1 MSRKIKLYGQLAEF
15 VGHKELDVCSSVI
28 KTPANAVRFLIS
40 NFKGLEKHISENK
53 YQVKVGDYCID
64 ENEFLFPTGESE
76 IHFIPVI
83 SGSGGGLGRV
93 FLGVAMIGFAFATG
107 GVSLGAGGL
116 TFGTGTI
123 AGVGS
128 YGVMV
133 SKALVYGGG
142 LLALSGAAQML
153 SPQPQDPDFASTE
166 DPRISFNFSGV
177 QNVTRAGTPIPI
189 IYGEIFAGSVVIS
202 AQIDTIDVEE

>member
-1 MSRKIKLYGQLAEF
+1 MLRKVKLYGQLAEF
-15 VGHKELDVCSSVI
+15 VGHKEFDVCSSVV
-28 KTPANAVRFLIS
+28 KTPANAVRFLVS
-40 NFKGLEKHISENK
+40 NFNGIEKHISENQ
-53 YQVKVGDYCID
+53 YQVKVGDYSID
-64 ENEFLFPTGESE
+64 ENEFLFPSGISD

-93 FLGVAMIGFAFATG
+93 IAGVAMIGFAFATG

-133 SKALVYGGG
+133 SKALVFGGG

-153 SPQPQDPDFASTE
+153 APQPMDPDFASSE
-166 DPRISFNFSGV
+166 DPRISFNFSGI

-202 AQIDTIDVEE
+202 AQIDTFDVTT

>member
-1 MSRKIKLYGQLAEF
+1 MSRKIKLYGELAKF

-28 KTPANAVRFLIS
+28 KTPAKAERFLIS
-40 NFKGLEKHISENK
+40 NFKGLEKHISENE
-53 YQVKVGDYCID
+53 YQVKVGDYSID
-64 ENEFLFPTGESE
+64 KNEFLFPTGDSD

-83 SGSGGGLGRV
+83 SGSGGVGRIIA
-93 FLGVAMIGFAFATG
+93 GVAMIGFAFATG
-107 GVSLGAGGL
+107 GVSLGASGL

-128 YGVMV
+128 YGIMV

-153 SPQPQDPDFASTE
+153 SPQPQDPDFASNE
-166 DPRISFNFSGV
+166 DPRISFNFSGI

-189 IYGEIFAGSVVIS
+189 IYGEIFTGSVVIS
-202 AQIDTIDVEE
+202 AQIDTFDVQA